1 MKLTLFIL
9 LILGMGSTAM
19 ATKMSRQ
26 HVMQHSSVG
35 EYKKPGAAIDIK
47 YTVEKIDSGEVGKVS
62 IILTTPRE
70 SGKMSAS
77 ISIGKGLQTV
87 GSFARKKVFQLSPSR
102 HTYTIDFKVVA
113 GTDGLYY
120 IRIGAKIG
128 RKTRHFAIPVSVGTG
143 KANLRRKPLHKSK
156 SGENMI
162 IFKANETIR

>member
-1 MKLTLFIL
+1 MKLTLFAL

-19 ATKMSRQ
+19 ATKMSRPTI
-26 HVMQHSSVG
+26 MQHSSAG
-35 EYKKPGAAIDIK
+35 EYKKPGAAIDIE

-62 IILTTPRE
+62 ITLTTPRE
-70 SGKMSAS
+70 SGKMSTS
-77 ISIGKGLQTV
+77 ISVGKGLQTV

-102 HTYTIDFKVVA
+102 HAYQIDFRVIA

-120 IRIGAKIG
+120 IRIGAKTG
-128 RKTRHFAIPVSVGTG
+128 RRSRHFAIPVSVGNG
-143 KANLRRKPLHKSK
+143 KANLHRKPLLKSK